1 MMPHVPASSIRN
13 TQVAPPLSS
22 TVYNVCCKG
31 IFSMSLGTM
40 SVGVCDLIESKLN
53 QSAHEFISDSMD
65 YNQFIEYSGH
75 NRSLAVYIAQSAALS
90 LAFFSATGG
99 LTGLLNIGKSLYDRV
114 CNHLAS

>member
-1 MMPHVPASSIRN
+1 
-13 TQVAPPLSS
+13 
-22 TVYNVCCKG
+22 
-31 IFSMSLGTM
+31 MSLGTM

-75 NRSLAVYIAQSAALS
+75 NRSLAVYFAQSAALS

-114 CNHLAS
+114 CSHLVS